1 VTETRA
7 AGLPP
12 GEFPPLRGYA
22 LVLLSIAIGV
32 SSFMEILDMTI
43 VNVSV
48 PAIAGSMG
56 VSPSEGTWAIS
67 SYLLAAAVVQPL
79 AGWIGRRFG
88 EVRTFVTSNL
98 LFIVFS
104 ALCGLATSMPMLI
117 AARLMQG
124 LVSGPMMSVAQALL
138 LRNYP
143 VHLRGLALGLWA
155 MVVIVAPI
163 AGPILGGWI
172 TDNYSWPWLF
182 YINVPVGMAS
192 AGISWYLLRQR
203 ESHRVRVPI
212 DAIGLALLV
221 IGVGALQYMLD
232 NGNDADWFASGR
244 ITAAA
249 IIGVVALTFL
259 IPWELTD
266 RHPIVDLS
274 LFRQRNFRTGT
285 ITIAI
290 AYFAFTGVNIIF
302 PLWLQTAL
310 GYTSTWAGLAMAPV
324 GIVAIFLAPLVG
336 RNLHRINLRAA
347 PTCAFVVLTFALL
360 WFAQQN
366 DQASFEQNATPRFI
380 MGIGLALFFLPLN
393 QIIMSGLPA
402 SQIAS
407 AAGLSNFLRTF
418 SGSIATAVCVF
429 TWNDRSEQHYA
440 RLTEHIRSD
449 APAWVDYQAQLA
461 AQGISGDAAFATT
474 SRVLNSQA
482 MTMGANDIFLLLAM
496 LFMLLIPVVWLAK
509 PPFRP
514 VGTGGSPRHIALL
527 PRPALDSGKRP
538 PL

>member
-1 VTETRA
+1 MAEARTA
-7 AGLPP
+7 PLPP
-12 GEFPPLRGYA
+12 GEYPPLRGIA

-43 VNVSV
+43 VNVSI

-88 EVRTFVTSNL
+88 EVRTFVISNL

-117 AARLMQG
+117 ACRLLQG

-143 VHLRGLALGLWA
+143 VHLRGLAMGLWA

-163 AGPILGGWI
+163 MGPILGGWI

-182 YINVPVGMAS
+182 YINVPVGLGS
-192 AGISWYLLRQR
+192 AAITWFLLRRR
-203 ESHRVRVPI
+203 ETLRVKVPI
-212 DAIGLALLV
+212 DAIGLSLLV
-221 IGVGALQYMLD
+221 IGVGALQFMLD
-232 NGNDADWFASGR
+232 NGNEKDWFQSTE
-244 ITAAA
+244 IVTAAV
-249 IIGVVALTFL
+249 IGVVALVFF

-266 RHPIVDLS
+266 KHPIVDLA
-274 LFRQRNFRTGT
+274 LFRRRNFRVGT
-285 ITIAI
+285 ITLAI

-302 PLWLQTAL
+302 PLWLQTAM
-310 GYTSTWAGLAMAPV
+310 GYTATWAGLAMAPI
-324 GIVAIFLAPLVG
+324 GLVAIVMAPIVG

-347 PTCAFVVLTFALL
+347 PTIGFMVLAFALL
-360 WFAQQN
+360 WFSQQN
-366 DQASFEQNATPRFI
+366 DQASFSQMATPRFV

-393 QIIMSGLPA
+393 QIIMSGLPS

-418 SGSIATAVCVF
+418 AGSASTAICVF
-429 TWNDRSEQHYA
+429 YWNDRSEHHYA
-440 RLTEHIRSD
+440 RLTEHIRPDS
-449 APAWVDYQAQLA
+449 PAWIDYQAQLA
-461 AQGISGDAAFATT
+461 AQGITGDTAYAAT
-474 SRVLNSQA
+474 SQVLSVQS
-482 MTMGANDIFLLLAM
+482 MTMGANDIFLMIAVM
-496 LFMLLIPVVWLAK
+496 FIVLIPVIWFAK
-509 PPFRP
+509 GPFRA
-514 VGTGGSPRHIALL
+514 VGTGSSH
-527 PRPALDSGKRP
+527 
-538 PL
+538 